1 MKKRQTKKK
10 TVKRSSVIATFVITL
25 LLASLTA
32 YLVVH
37 QSNVSTIAL
46 RIDKPITYDHGS
58 YPYLPGTGRQYIVIT
73 AHITNHTADHFEF
86 APVVQTYVTD
96 SSGARYEMA
105 PTSLDNPIQAGTI
118 APGHTQTGQLS
129 YAVPNNAT
137 KLVLHFA
144 ANSPTKEILL
154 RL

>member
-1 MKKRQTKKK
+1 MKKRQAKIK
-10 TVKRSSVIATFVITL
+10 TASKLFVIATFVVTL
-25 LLASLTA
+25 LLALLTA

-46 RIDKPITYDHGS
+46 RIDKPIVNDQGS
-58 YPYLPGTGRQYIVIT
+58 YPYLPGTGRHYIIIT
-73 AHITNHTADHFEF
+73 AHITNHTASNFEF

-105 PTSLDNPIQAGTI
+105 PTSLENPIRAGTI
-118 APGHTQTGQLS
+118 APGQTQTGQLS
-129 YAVPNNAT
+129 YAVPDDAT
-137 KLVLHFA
+137 KLVLHIVIT
-144 ANSPTKEILL
+144 SPAKEILL